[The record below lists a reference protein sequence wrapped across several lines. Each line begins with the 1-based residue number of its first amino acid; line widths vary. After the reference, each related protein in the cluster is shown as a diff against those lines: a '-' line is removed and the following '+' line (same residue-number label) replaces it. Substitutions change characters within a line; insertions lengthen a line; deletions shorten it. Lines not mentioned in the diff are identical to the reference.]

1 MAGRQNEG
9 TVGRKQ
15 FWNAPCG
22 SRIRQRKPQA
32 SQCFPP
38 TSGEV
43 SVSTGGDV
51 AGGGSEECIMPYVKG
66 HVQMLQLSWLREVDR
81 SASLAVANQWPIG
94 HPSAGYMCWCLVVA
108 ANNTVHRK
116 SCSANET
123 CSTKQSCPRHG
134 NCQHPGS
141 FTWLASRAICF
152 CNCFKTSNQ
161 A

>member
-9 TVGRKQ
+9 TIGRKQ

-32 SQCFPP
+32 SQRFPP

-66 HVQMLQLSWLREVDR
+66 HVQMLQLGPRLREVDR
-81 SASLAVANQWPIG
+81 SASLAVAN
-94 HPSAGYMCWCLVVA
+94 
-108 ANNTVHRK
+108 
-116 SCSANET
+116 
-123 CSTKQSCPRHG
+123 
-134 NCQHPGS
+134 
-141 FTWLASRAICF
+141 
-152 CNCFKTSNQ
+152 
-161 A
+161 